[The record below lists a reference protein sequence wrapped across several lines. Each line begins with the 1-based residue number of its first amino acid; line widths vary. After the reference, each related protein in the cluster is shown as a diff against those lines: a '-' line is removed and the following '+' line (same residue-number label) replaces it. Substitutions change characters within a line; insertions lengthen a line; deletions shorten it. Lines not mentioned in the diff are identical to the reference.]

1 MAIVETLTG
10 TDMDF
15 GKVLWNVL
23 RRNNKFR
30 ANGALWLLQPE
41 AGEWH
46 FVIAT
51 PRVDEVGPR
60 KAYEELS
67 QITRQIA
74 ADSSTLL
81 KIELISPR
89 QPFYEALRSVFGN
102 TASVE
107 GARLGGTQIGGRYIN
122 DAYLYEIR

>member
-46 FVIAT
+46 FVITT

>member
-1 MAIVETLTG
+1 MAIIVDLTG

-23 RRNNKFR
+23 RQNKKLR
-30 ANGALWLLQPE
+30 ASGALWLFQPE

-46 FVIAT
+46 FVVAT

-67 QITRQIA
+67 DITRQISVDA
-74 ADSSTLL
+74 SKLL

-89 QPFYEALRSVFGN
+89 EPFYEALRSV
-102 TASVE
+102 
-107 GARLGGTQIGGRYIN
+107 
-122 DAYLYEIR
+122 

>member
-89 QPFYEALRSVFGN
+89 QPFYQALRSVFGN
-102 TASVE
+102 SASAE